1 MLKQL
6 LIVVAAA
13 IGLSTA
19 SASAAQWRVKQIPQ
33 GGGKYG
39 TVVVREYA
47 KKPAKAPYALAGDR
61 ESKRVKRVVQRWVGP
76 HYIGPVLEYE
86 R

>member
-1 MLKQL
+1 MLKH
-6 LIVVAAA
+6 LIIAAAA

-19 SASAAQWRVKQIPQ
+19 SASAAKWQVKQIHQ
-33 GGGKYG
+33 GGGRTA

-47 KKPAKAPYALAGDR
+47 KKPAKAPYALTGNQEQKKA
-61 ESKRVKRVVQRWVGP
+61 KRVVQRWVGP